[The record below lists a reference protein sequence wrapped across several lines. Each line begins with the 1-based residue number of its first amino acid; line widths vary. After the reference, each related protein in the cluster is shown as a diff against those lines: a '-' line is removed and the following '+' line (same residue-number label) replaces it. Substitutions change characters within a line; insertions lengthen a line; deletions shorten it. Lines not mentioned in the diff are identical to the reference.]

1 MNHLPILPILL
12 PSLAGT
18 LMLLPPLS
26 KRLKARRWITWLVL
40 IGLLAIAAV
49 LVFAAQ
55 RHVLTY
61 ALGGWQPP
69 FGIVLVVDRFSAML
83 LAVTAVIAFCAGIYS
98 ADQEDRQSALFY
110 PLFLFQVMG
119 INGAFLTGDL
129 FNLFV
134 FFEILLIA
142 SYALLIHGGG
152 KEKTK
157 AGFHYVT
164 LNLIGSALFLVAL
177 GTLYGTMGSLNMA
190 DMSAK
195 VGLLLPEE
203 QILAKTGGLLLLLVF
218 SLKSALLPLHFWL
231 PKTYSAA
238 SASVVAL
245 FAVMTK
251 VGFYSICRVF
261 GGIFGDGAGALANL
275 AIPWIWPLAI
285 ATLILGSIGVYAA
298 TSLRMVTA
306 NLIIMSVGTLLITF
320 VIEGGQSLLA
330 GFYYLLHSTAVSG
343 ALFLIADQIGRQ
355 RGAVM
360 DRFVKAPAVSHAT
373 LLGSAFLIAAIAAV
387 GLPPL
392 SGFIGKILILHAA
405 GRFFEQ
411 LWVWP
416 ALLISSL
423 MVLVAFSR
431 AGSLFFW
438 NVTSQETSDGST
450 VRLSQLA
457 AISILLSAVAMMT
470 IFADAILAYSRG
482 AASDVRKR
490 PVIMQHLNQVERSP
504 IHGIAAGKT
513 DEKR

>member
-26 KRLKARRWITWLVL
+26 NRFKARRRVTWSVL
-40 IGLLAIAAV
+40 IALMVVSAMLILSAR
-49 LVFAAQ
+49 Q
-55 RHVLTY
+55 QTMTY

-69 FGIVLVVDRFSAML
+69 FGIMLVVDRLTALL
-83 LAVTAVIAFCAGIYS
+83 LAVTAILAFCAGIYS
-98 ADQEDRQSALFY
+98 AGREDRQSPLFY

-164 LNLIGSALFLVAL
+164 VNLIGSAVFLVAL
-177 GTLYGTMGSLNMA
+177 GTLYGTMGSLNMT
-190 DMSAK
+190 DMAAK
-195 VGLLLPEE
+195 VSLLLPED
-203 QILAKTGGLLLLLVF
+203 QILVKTGGLLLLLVF

-231 PKTYSAA
+231 PKTYAAA

-261 GGIFGDGAGALANL
+261 GGIFGSNAGALADF

-285 ATLILGSIGVYAA
+285 ATIALGSIGVYAA
-298 TSLRMVTA
+298 TSLRSLTAYMV
-306 NLIIMSVGTLLITF
+306 IVSVGTLLITF
-320 VIEGGQSLLA
+320 VIEGGQFLRV
-330 GFYYLLHSTAVSG
+330 GFYYLLHSTAVTG
-343 ALFLIADQIGRQ
+343 ALFLIADQIGTR
-355 RGAVM
+355 RGAAA
-360 DRFVKAPAVSHAT
+360 DRFVKAGPVTRAT
-373 LLGSAFLIAAIAAV
+373 LLGGMFLIAAIAAV

-392 SGFIGKILILHAA
+392 SGFVGKVLILHSTD
-405 GRFFEQ
+405 RFAEQ
-411 LWVWP
+411 VWVWP
-416 ALLISSL
+416 ALLMSSL
-423 MVLVAFSR
+423 MSMIAFSR
-431 AGSLFFW
+431 AGSTYFW
-438 NVTSQETSDGST
+438 HSSAKESAVDLK
-450 VRLSQLA
+450 VRITQIA
-457 AISILLSAVAMMT
+457 AIVILLSTTALMT
-470 IFADAILAYSRG
+470 VFADAILTYSQG
-482 AASDVRKR
+482 AAGDLRR
-490 PVIMQHLNQVERSP
+490 HPATMQRQIETSRSCA
-504 IHGIAAGKT
+504 HAGQKF
-513 DEKR
+513 

>member
-26 KRLKARRWITWLVL
+26 KRVKAQRWIACLVL
-40 IGLLAIAAV
+40 IVLMAIVAM
-49 LVFAAQ
+49 LILCAQ
-55 RHVLTY
+55 RQTMTY

-69 FGIVLVVDRFSAML
+69 FGIVLVVDRFAALL
-83 LAVTAVIAFCAGIYS
+83 LAVTAILAFCAGIYS
-98 ADQEDRQSALFY
+98 ADKEGRQSSLFY

-190 DMSAK
+190 DMAAK
-195 VGLLLPEE
+195 VGLLLPEDR
-203 QILAKTGGLLLLLVF
+203 ILAKTGGLLLLLVF

-231 PKTYSAA
+231 PKTYTAA

-261 GGIFGDGAGALANL
+261 GGIFGSNAGALANF

-285 ATLILGSIGVYAA
+285 ATVALGSIGVYAA
-298 TSLRMVTA
+298 TSLRLLTA
-306 NLIIMSVGTLLITF
+306 NMVIVSVGTLLITF
-320 VIEGGQSLLA
+320 VMEGGQFLRV
-330 GFYYLLHSTAVSG
+330 GFYYLLHSTAVTG
-343 ALFLIADQIGRQ
+343 ALFLIADQVGTQ
-355 RGAVM
+355 RGVAM
-360 DRFVKAPAVSHAT
+360 DRFVKASPITHAT
-373 LLGSAFLIAAIAAV
+373 LFGGVFLIAAIAAV

-392 SGFIGKILILHAA
+392 SGFIGKVLILHSAS
-405 GRFFEQ
+405 RFAEQ
-411 LWVWP
+411 VWVWP

-423 MVLVAFSR
+423 MALIAFSK
-431 AGSLFFW
+431 AGSTFFW
-438 NVTSQETSDGST
+438 NVSAKESVVDLK
-450 VRLSQLA
+450 VRVTQIA
-457 AISILLSAVAMMT
+457 AIFILLSATALMT
-470 IFADAILAYSRG
+470 VFADSILTYSR
-482 AASDVRKR
+482 D
-490 PVIMQHLNQVERSP
+490 
-504 IHGIAAGKT
+504 AAGDLRQNPASLQHPIETSRSGVHELQKS
-513 DEKR
+513 

>member
-26 KRLKARRWITWLVL
+26 KRLKAQRWITWSVL
-40 IGLLAIAAV
+40 IV
-49 LVFAAQ
+49 LMFIVAMLILAAQ
-55 RHVLTY
+55 RQTLTY

-69 FGIVLVVDRFSAML
+69 FGIVLVVDRFAALL
-83 LAVTAVIAFCAGIYS
+83 LAVTAILAFCAGIYS
-98 ADQEDRQSALFY
+98 ADKEDRKSSLFY

-152 KEKTK
+152 REKTK

-195 VGLLLPEE
+195 VGLLLPED
-203 QILAKTGGLLLLLVF
+203 QILVKTGGLLLLLVF

-231 PKTYSAA
+231 PKTYTAA
-238 SASVVAL
+238 SASVAAL

-261 GGIFGDGAGALANL
+261 GGIFGSNAGALADF

-285 ATLILGSIGVYAA
+285 ATVALGSIGVYAA
-298 TSLRMVTA
+298 NSLRLLTA
-306 NLIIMSVGTLLITF
+306 NMVIVSVGTLLITF
-320 VIEGGQSLLA
+320 VMEGGQFLRV
-330 GFYYLLHSTAVSG
+330 GFYYLLHSTAVTG
-343 ALFLIADQIGRQ
+343 ALFLIADQVGTQ
-355 RGAVM
+355 RGVAM
-360 DRFVKAPAVSHAT
+360 DRFVKASPVTHTT
-373 LLGSAFLIAAIAAV
+373 LLKALFLIAAIAAV

-392 SGFIGKILILHAA
+392 SGFIGKALILHSASQFA
-405 GRFFEQ
+405 EQ
-411 LWVWP
+411 VWVWP
-416 ALLISSL
+416 ALLTSSL
-423 MVLVAFSR
+423 MALIAFSR
-431 AGSLFFW
+431 AGSTFFW
-438 NVTSQETSDGST
+438 HVSAKETVVDLKVRVTQI
-450 VRLSQLA
+450 A
-457 AISILLSAVAMMT
+457 AIFILLSATALMT
-470 IFADAILAYSRG
+470 VFADSILAYSRD
-482 AASDVRKR
+482 AAGDLRQN
-490 PVIMQHLNQVERSP
+490 PTTMQHPIETSRSRV
-504 IHGIAAGKT
+504 H
-513 DEKR
+513 EVQES

>member
-1 MNHLPILPILL
+1 M
-12 PSLAGT
+12 
-18 LMLLPPLS
+18 
-26 KRLKARRWITWLVL
+26 
-40 IGLLAIAAV
+40 AAV
-49 LVFAAQ
+49 LVLSAQ
-55 RHVLTY
+55 RQTLIY

-69 FGIVLVVDRFSAML
+69 FGIVLVADRFSALL

-110 PLFLFQVMG
+110 PLFLFQIMG

-177 GTLYGTMGSLNMA
+177 GTLYGTLGSLNMA

-195 VGLLLPEE
+195 VDLLLPEE

-261 GGIFGDGAGALANL
+261 GGIFGSNAGDLANL

-285 ATLILGSIGVYAA
+285 ATIVLGSIGVYAA

-306 NLIIMSVGTLLITF
+306 NLIIVSVGTLLTTV
-320 VIEGGQSLLA
+320 VIEGGRSLLV
-330 GFYYLLHSTAVSG
+330 GIYYLLHSTAVTG
-343 ALFLIADQIGRQ
+343 ALFLIADQIGKQ
-355 RGAVM
+355 RGAAM
-360 DRFVKAPAVSHAT
+360 DRFVTAPPVSHAT
-373 LLGSAFLIAAIAAV
+373 LLGSAFLIAAIAVV

-392 SGFIGKILILHAA
+392 SGFIGKVMILHSA
-405 GRFFEQ
+405 GRFSEQ

-423 MVLVAFSR
+423 MTMIAFSR
-431 AGSLFFW
+431 AGSTFFW
-438 NVTSQETSDGST
+438 HVSPSNAAAGLK
-450 VRLSQLA
+450 VRFTQIA
-457 AISILLSAVAMMT
+457 AIVVLLSTAALMT
-470 IFADAILAYSRG
+470 VFADAILAYCEG
-482 AASDVRKR
+482 AARDVRTS
-490 PVIMQHLNQVERSP
+490 PMIIQH
-504 IHGIAAGKT
+504 HTKT
-513 DEKR
+513 DMSQM

>member
-1 MNHLPILPILL
+1 MNHLPILPVLL
-12 PSLAGT
+12 PALTGT

-26 KRLKARRWITWLVL
+26 KRLKAQRWITWSVLILLMAIGAMLVL
-40 IGLLAIAAV
+40 SV
-49 LVFAAQ
+49 Q
-55 RHVLTY
+55 RQTVTY

-69 FGIVLVVDRFSAML
+69 FGIVLVVDRLAAL
-83 LAVTAVIAFCAGIYS
+83 LLVVTAVLAFCAGIYS
-98 ADQEDRQSALFY
+98 ADQEDRQSSLFY

-152 KEKTK
+152 REKTK
-157 AGFHYVT
+157 AGFHYVS

-190 DMSAK
+190 DMSVK
-195 VGLLLPEE
+195 VGFLLPED

-231 PKTYSAA
+231 PKTYTAA

-261 GGIFGDGAGALANL
+261 GGIFGSSAGALANF

-285 ATLILGSIGVYAA
+285 ATIALGSIGVYAA
-298 TSLRMVTA
+298 TSLRILTA
-306 NLIIMSVGTLLITF
+306 NLVIVSVGTLLITF

-330 GFYYLLHSTAVSG
+330 GFYYLPHSTAVTA
-343 ALFLIADQIGRQ
+343 ALFLIADQIGTQ
-355 RGAVM
+355 RGVEM
-360 DRFVKAPAVSHAT
+360 DRFVKARPVTHAT
-373 LLGSAFLIAAIAAV
+373 LLGSVFLIAAIAAI

-392 SGFIGKILILHAA
+392 SGFVGKLLILHSAS
-405 GRFFEQ
+405 RFAEQ
-411 LWVWP
+411 VWVWP
-416 ALLISSL
+416 ALLASSL
-423 MVLVAFSR
+423 MTMIAFSR
-431 AGSLFFW
+431 AGSTFFW
-438 NVTSQETSDGST
+438 HVSAKEAVAGLK
-450 VRLSQLA
+450 VRFTQIA
-457 AISILLSAVAMMT
+457 AIFILLSTTAVMT
-470 IFADAILAYSRG
+470 VFADAILTYSQD
-482 AASDVRKR
+482 AAEDLRRDPTVIQRQIETSRSDV
-490 PVIMQHLNQVERSP
+490 
-504 IHGIAAGKT
+504 HGVQ
-513 DEKR
+513 ES